1 MQIATPVHVPAPSE
15 TALPGE
21 QQPKAAQ
28 AKALKNSKLG
38 AFSKIL
44 EGLRIQNPKTEGL
57 EGVPLKSAG
66 KTAQVFPGTAS
77 KERVSKETQGKKI
90 SITGEPKNLQE
101 AAPRSRRGKQIPEE
115 GFAESILQSPGKKS
129 PEKVSAG
136 DARIAS
142 KEKKD
147 AASPQKLEA
156 QAKPAVQETLP
167 AEKPAEPAQIPAQLI
182 PEPEKPDL
190 KKVKAKEPE
199 TAEVQPASRSIGTPE
214 TATVQQTP
222 RNAEK
227 DGKTLAEAKPKEK
240 RRLNVEVRDFRAESA
255 VPQGPGQAQS
265 PQAVP
270 EIQAAGSAP
279 SADLSLDLSS
289 GGKSREAAFREAD
302 FRPAQAF
309 EDILARE
316 LHQNLN
322 GDIVR
327 QAQIILREHGEGT
340 IRLALKPE
348 SLGNVKIQL
357 EMTENKITGHI
368 IVESDEALRAFER
381 EIRSLEQAFKESGF
395 AGASLDMSL
404 AGGNRENGADSR
416 RQEMRF
422 FTEQIAAGLYDGT
435 PETAGISDKAGSG
448 LSLVNMLA

>member
-1 MQIATPVHVPAPSE
+1 MEVSVSS
-15 TALPGE
+15 ALPAEPGTGII
-21 QQPKAAQ
+21 AQ
-28 AKALKNSKLG
+28 AKTLKNDRPG
-38 AFSKIL
+38 GFTKIL
-44 EGLRIQNPKTEGL
+44 DGLLKNLKDETPKNLIPGSKEIGKTRIPQKKQAPPKQTKAKQADKGAEKLQAEFPQGRRVKKTAEEGFSQLISQQEKIGEKIEKGKNEKKIETTNQDKPRKIQNPKEKEAAEVSL
-57 EGVPLKSAG
+57 EIP
-66 KTAQVFPGTAS
+66 QDFPEAS
-77 KERVSKETQGKKI
+77 ELQQGKEYALLKTV
-90 SITGEPKNLQE
+90 SD
-101 AAPRSRRGKQIPEE
+101 
-115 GFAESILQSPGKKS
+115 SPLIEQDDKTRKTS
-129 PEKVSAG
+129 
-136 DARIAS
+136 
-142 KEKKD
+142 
-147 AASPQKLEA
+147 
-156 QAKPAVQETLP
+156 
-167 AEKPAEPAQIPAQLI
+167 AEKTEKTEDRKAVESLSLTWEKNQKAET
-182 PEPEKPDL
+182 EK
-190 KKVKAKEPE
+190 
-199 TAEVQPASRSIGTPE
+199 T
-214 TATVQQTP
+214 
-222 RNAEK
+222 
-227 DGKTLAEAKPKEK
+227 GKLPEAKPKEK
-240 RRLNVEVRDFRAESA
+240 RRLNVEVRDFRSESA